1 MSAEKP
7 SPKEHQLF
15 IHSILD
21 KTIEEIQ
28 FKNNP
33 AYNGVLE
40 GLSKDFGTEILKYIE
55 TNYPQITFEDMR
67 AFIQVNDKYGGT
79 VKSIFTTS
87 KMKLLYCSPTTIRY
101 ILHALLILDYYKETM
116 CKNIVELG
124 QGYGGLFLA
133 INMFANKFP
142 DVCIRKYI
150 MVDMPNSSQL
160 TRKYLEAHKNVITIP
175 YEVYDSVNM
184 PNDIPRTTDS
194 QSPNESFFIS
204 NYCYTA
210 LPRDTMKFYTNNLI
224 RPCTHGFLTWQT
236 CFGDNIDNADTYL
249 EKNTI
254 KKVVEEPLTGPQ
266 HAKNYFV
273 YF

>member
-1 MSAEKP
+1 MPVDKP
-7 SPKEHQLF
+7 SPKEHQLL
-15 IHSILD
+15 IHSLLD
-21 KTIEEIQ
+21 KPIEEIQ
-28 FKNNP
+28 FKNQG
-33 AYNGVLE
+33 AYTAVLE
-40 GLSKDFGTEILKYIE
+40 NLSKDFGTEILKCIE
-55 TNYPQITFEDMR
+55 SKYPQITFEDMR

-87 KMKLLYCSPTTIRY
+87 KMKLLYCSPTTLRY
-101 ILHALLILDYYKETM
+101 ILQALMILDYYKETM

-133 INMFANKFP
+133 INMFASKFP

-150 MVDMPNSSQL
+150 MVDLPNSSQL

-184 PNDIPRTTDS
+184 PSDIPRTTE
-194 QSPNESFFIS
+194 QYPNDSFFVS

-210 LPRDTMKFYTNNLI
+210 LASETMKYYTKSLI
-224 RPCTHGFLTWQT
+224 NKCTHGFLTWQT
-236 CFGDNIDNADTYL
+236 CFGEKVEDADSYL

-254 KKVVEEPLTGPQ
+254 KKVEEEPMTAPPDM
-266 HAKNYFV
+266 KNYFV